1 MPTDSETTKID
12 ALRGVLKRLD
22 SNSLPL
28 EARLALKKALGYVDE
43 LADMLNGSEE
53 QSRLGAL
60 YHVSRVLGT
69 SLNLDEVLTQV
80 IDAVIGLTR
89 AERGLLVLAD
99 HETGT
104 WQIRAARNFAKMDL
118 QPDEMS
124 FSRTVINTVIQNGQ
138 GVVTTDAQQ
147 DPRFAQQQSVVT
159 MALRSI
165 LCAPLLVRDRVSGV
179 IYVENRIQTNL
190 FNQADLE
197 LLNTFA
203 AQAAI
208 AIENARLY
216 TRTDQALAQRVA
228 DLENLAQI
236 DQQLTERLDFSH
248 VLDFTRLWALRGTQA
263 EQGWIVFS
271 DGTSQVEGMSVFPSG
286 HPGISSDD
294 PLIVRSL
301 AQGKPQFANLGSQT
315 GERLAVPLLHS
326 GRSVGVIVVQRTGAF
341 SKNAVQFLERL
352 AGRAAPA
359 IENARLFQDIQE
371 ANQSKTKFVSV
382 VTHEL
387 RIPMT
392 SIRGYTDL
400 LRQEAVGPINEQQ
413 LNFLNVVRS
422 NVDRMSALVADLSD
436 ISRIES
442 GRLKLECT
450 SLSLEKYVAEALRN
464 LRPKI
469 SEKSQKLE
477 VELPPDL
484 PQVYADANR
493 LVQVLNNLVS
503 NAWKYSPPGG
513 KIRLT
518 ASRVSEFVRLEVSDN
533 GIGISEEDQAHLFSQ
548 FYRSEDPI
556 VRDEQGWGL
565 GLNVSR
571 HLVELMGG
579 KIGVRSAHQVGST
592 FWFTLP
598 VARQET

>member
-1 MPTDSETTKID
+1 MSTDSGKIKIE
-12 ALRGVLKRLD
+12 ALRGVLKRLN
-22 SNSLPL
+22 SNLLPL
-28 EARLALKKALGYVDE
+28 EARLALDKALGYVDE
-43 LADMLNGSEE
+43 LAEMLNSGEE

-80 IDAVIGLTR
+80 MDAVIGLTG

-99 HETGT
+99 SETGN
-104 WQIRAARNFAKMDL
+104 WQIRAARNFAKKDL

-124 FSRTVINTVIQNGQ
+124 FSRTVINTVIQTGQ
-138 GVVTTDAQQ
+138 GVVTTDAQR
-147 DPRFAQQQSVVT
+147 DPRFSERQSVVT

-236 DQQLTERLDFSH
+236 DQQLTERLDFTH
-248 VLDFTRLWALRGTQA
+248 VLDFTHRWALRGTGA
-263 EQGWIVFS
+263 ERGWIVFS
-271 DGTSQVEGMSVFPSG
+271 DGTSRAEEMVIYPSDN
-286 HPGISSDD
+286 PGISSDD
-294 PLIVRSL
+294 PLIVRTL
-301 AQGKPQFANLGSQT
+301 TKGKPQFANIDSQPA
-315 GERLAVPLLHS
+315 GKLAVPLLHS
-326 GRSVGVIVVQRTGAF
+326 GRTLGVIVVQRPGAF

-359 IENARLFQDIQE
+359 IENARLFEDVQE

-392 SIRGYTDL
+392 SIKGYTDL
-400 LRQEAVGPINEQQ
+400 LRQQAVGPINEQQ

-422 NVDRMSALVADLSD
+422 NVERMSALVADLSD

-442 GRLKLECT
+442 GQLKLDCT
-450 SLSLEKYVAEALRN
+450 SLSLEKYVDEALRN

-469 SEKSQKLE
+469 VEKSQSLE
-477 VELPPDL
+477 VDLPPDL
-484 PQVYADANR
+484 PKVHADANR

-503 NAWKYSPPGG
+503 NAWKYSPVGG
-513 KIRLT
+513 KIHLT
-518 ASRVSEFVRLEVSDN
+518 ASREGEFVRLAISDN
-533 GIGISEEDQAHLFSQ
+533 GIGISEEDQLHLFSQ

-579 KIGVRSAHQVGST
+579 TIGVRSAYQVGST

-598 VARQET
+598 IAKQET

>member
-1 MPTDSETTKID
+1 MSTDSGKIKIE
-12 ALRGVLKRLD
+12 ALRGILKRLN

-28 EARLALKKALGYVDE
+28 EARLALGKALGYVDE
-43 LADMLNGSEE
+43 LAEILNSGEE
-53 QSRLGAL
+53 QSRLEAL

-80 IDAVIGLTR
+80 MDAVIGLTG

-99 HETGT
+99 SGTST
-104 WQIRAARNFAKMDL
+104 WQIRAARNFAKKDL

-124 FSRTVINTVIQNGQ
+124 FSRTVINTVLQTGQ

-147 DPRFAQQQSVVT
+147 DPRFAQHESIVT

-179 IYVENRIQTNL
+179 IYVENRIQRNL

-216 TRTDQALAQRVA
+216 TRTDRALAQRVA
-228 DLENLAQI
+228 ELENLAQI
-236 DQQLTERLDFSH
+236 DRQLTERLDFTH
-248 VLDFTRLWALRGTQA
+248 VLDFTHRWALRGTGA
-263 EQGWIVFS
+263 EKGWIMFL
-271 DGTSQVEGMSVFPSG
+271 DGSSQVGEMVVYPSET
-286 HPGISSDD
+286 PGISPDD
-294 PLIVRSL
+294 PLIVRTL
-301 AQGKPQFANLGSQT
+301 ATGMPQFADMGSQP
-315 GERLAVPLLHS
+315 GGRLAVPLLHS
-326 GRSVGVIVVQRTGAF
+326 GGTLGVIVVQHPGTFLKGA
-341 SKNAVQFLERL
+341 AQFLERL

-359 IENARLFQDIQE
+359 IENARLFQDVQE

-392 SIRGYTDL
+392 SIKGYTDL
-400 LRQEAVGPINEQQ
+400 LRQQAVGPINEQQ

-422 NVDRMSALVADLSD
+422 NVERMSALVADLSD

-442 GRLKLECT
+442 GQLKLECN
-450 SLSLEKYVAEALRN
+450 SISLEKYIDEALRN

-469 SEKSQKLE
+469 GEKGQSLE
-477 VELPPDL
+477 VDL
-484 PQVYADANR
+484 PLDLPMVRADANR

-503 NAWKYSPPGG
+503 NAWKYSPAGG
-513 KIRLT
+513 KIHLT
-518 ASRVSEFVRLEVSDN
+518 ASREGEFVRLAISDN
-533 GIGISEEDQAHLFSQ
+533 GIGISEEDQSQLFSQ
-548 FYRSEDPI
+548 FYRSEDPF
-556 VRDEQGWGL
+556 VREEQGWGL

-579 KIGVRSAHQVGST
+579 TIGVRSAYQAGST

-598 VARQET
+598 VAKQGT

>member
-1 MPTDSETTKID
+1 MSTHSGTTKID
-12 ALRGVLKRLD
+12 ALRGILKHLD

-43 LADMLNGSEE
+43 LAEMLNGSEE

-80 IDAVIGLTR
+80 MDAVIGLTR

-179 IYVENRIQTNL
+179 IYVENRIQTDL

-236 DQQLTERLDFSH
+236 DQQLTERLDFAH

-286 HPGISSDD
+286 EPGISPDD
-294 PLIVRSL
+294 PLIDRAL
-301 AQGKPQFANLGSQT
+301 AKGKPQFANTGSQNT
-315 GERLAVPLLHS
+315 GRLAVPLLHS
-326 GRSVGVIVVQRTGAF
+326 GIALGVIVVQRTGAF
-341 SKNAVQFLERL
+341 SKNAAQFLERL

-400 LRQEAVGPINEQQ
+400 LRQQAVGPINEQQ

-513 KIRLT
+513 KIHLT
-518 ASRVSEFVRLEVSDN
+518 ASRVGEFVRLEVSDN
-533 GIGISEEDQAHLFSQ
+533 GVGISEEDQAHLFSQ

-598 VARQET
+598 VVRQET

>member
-1 MPTDSETTKID
+1 MSAHSGKTKID
-12 ALRGVLKRLD
+12 ALRGILKRLD
-22 SNSLPL
+22 SNSLSL
-28 EARLALKKALGYVDE
+28 EARLALDKALGYVDDLAE
-43 LADMLNGSEE
+43 LLNSSEE

-60 YHVSRVLGT
+60 YHVSMALGT

-80 IDAVIGLTR
+80 MDAVIGLTR
-89 AERGLLVLAD
+89 AERGLLVLVDRDAS
-99 HETGT
+99 T
-104 WQIRAARNFAKMDL
+104 WQIRAARNFAKKDL
-118 QPDEMS
+118 RPDEMS
-124 FSRTVINTVIQNGQ
+124 FSRTVINTVIRNEQ
-138 GVVTTDAQQ
+138 GVVTTDAQR
-147 DPRFAQQQSVVT
+147 DPRFAQRQSVVA

-165 LCAPLLVRDRVSGV
+165 LCAPLLVRGQVGGV

-216 TRTDQALAQRVA
+216 TRTDHALRQRVI

-236 DQQLTERLDFSH
+236 DRQLNERLDLAH
-248 VLDFTRLWALRGTQA
+248 VLEFTRNWALRGTQA
-263 EQGWIVFS
+263 DQVWIVFPNGVGQAEETLIYPS
-271 DGTSQVEGMSVFPSG
+271 DE
-286 HPGISSDD
+286 PGFNLDD
-294 PLIVRSL
+294 ALIVSAL
-301 AQGKPQFANLGSQT
+301 AQGKPQFASTDQKSA
-315 GERLAVPLLHS
+315 ERLAVPLMQS
-326 GRSVGVIVVQRTGAF
+326 GEVLGLIVAQRSAPF
-341 SKNAVQFLERL
+341 SNTALQFLERL

-359 IENARLFQDIQE
+359 IENARLFQDVQK
-371 ANQSKTKFVSV
+371 ANLAKTKFVSV

-392 SIRGYTDL
+392 SIKGYTDL
-400 LRQEAVGPINEQQ
+400 LRQQAVGPINEQQ
-413 LNFLNVVRS
+413 LNFLNVVRG

-436 ISRIES
+436 ISRIEA
-442 GRLKLECT
+442 GRLKLECR
-450 SLSLEKYVAEALRN
+450 SLSVENYISEALRN

-469 SEKSQKLE
+469 SEKSQTLE
-477 VELPPDL
+477 VELSPDL
-484 PQVYADANR
+484 PLVYADANR

-503 NAWKYSPPGG
+503 NAWKYSPSGG
-513 KIRLT
+513 TIRLK
-518 ASRVSEFVRLEVSDN
+518 ALCDSEFVRLEVSDN

-548 FYRSEDPI
+548 FFRSEDPI
-556 VRDEQGWGL
+556 VREEQGWGL

-579 KIGVRSAHQVGST
+579 TIGVSSAHQVGST

-598 VARQET
+598 IAKQET

>member
-1 MPTDSETTKID
+1 MSTDSGTTKID
-12 ALRGVLKRLD
+12 ALRGILKHLD

-43 LADMLNGSEE
+43 LAEMLNGSGE

-60 YHVSRVLGT
+60 YHVSRALGT

-80 IDAVIGLTR
+80 MDAVIGLTR
-89 AERGLLVLAD
+89 AERGLLVLTD

-104 WQIRAARNFAKMDL
+104 WQIRAARNFEKMDL

-124 FSRTVINTVIQNGQ
+124 FSRTVINTVIRNGQ

-208 AIENARLY
+208 VIENARLY

-236 DQQLTERLDFSH
+236 DQQLTERLDFAH
-248 VLDFTRLWALRGTQA
+248 VLEFTRLWALRGTQA

-286 HPGISSDD
+286 DPGINSDD
-294 PLIVRSL
+294 PLIVLTL
-301 AQGKPQFANLGSQT
+301 AKGKPQFANTGSQNT
-315 GERLAVPLLHS
+315 GRLAVPLLHS
-326 GRSVGVIVVQRTGAF
+326 GIALGVIVVQRTGAF
-341 SKNAVQFLERL
+341 SKNAAQFLERL

-400 LRQEAVGPINEQQ
+400 LRQQAVGPINEQQ
-413 LNFLNVVRS
+413 LNFLNVVRN

-513 KIRLT
+513 KIHLT
-518 ASRVSEFVRLEVSDN
+518 ASRVGEFVRLEVSDN
-533 GIGISEEDQAHLFSQ
+533 GVGISEEDQAHLFNQ